1 MKIPIFKKKIPI
13 QDGDTPKVERYL
25 FKLDE
30 PRTTQIHD
38 RKMAV
43 RGWILPKGEL
53 SVKAMRLNNGGNI
66 HDMQYGLERRDILQ
80 VYAELGEDKA
90 LKSGFEVKF
99 ELVDSDIAIEA
110 DLGKGFEVIETITL
124 QYVGDKPL
132 SEDYNP
138 HLASNW
144 AEHVNLQKAQKS
156 YFYEPSIDAKIALN
170 DNDPKVIAFY
180 LPQFHPIPENDRT
193 WGKGFTEWTN
203 VASAQPRYIGHNQP
217 ILPGD
222 LGFYDLRLEDNIKDQ
237 IGLAKSHGLYGL
249 CLYYYWFSGDKI
261 LDKPIESILKHKE
274 WDFNFMICWANEN
287 WTKRWD
293 GHDNDVIIAQKYL
306 EDDAINFIK
315 EVEHI
320 LLDPRYIRHEGK
332 PVLSVYRPE
341 KLKNPSDFSKV
352 WQAYFKE
359 KHGTELHLVSV
370 MGFENHDPKE
380 YGFQSAIDFVPL
392 SIDFKSE
399 HFPGHK
405 VPQVAV
411 GERLLDTKSE
421 GAVYD
426 YRSIVLNQEYQTS
439 NYDFRTYKSV
449 MPSWDN
455 DARKKGKG
463 SSFYYNN
470 PDIYA
475 KWLDN
480 ALTNREKPSDPVFIN
495 AWNEWAEGA
504 MIEPTQHFG
513 HAMLNRTAEV
523 IAKHSSSQTNQIA
536 FPGYG
541 FERISTRT
549 TAVVIHL
556 FYTDQWQ
563 YIKEKLENMGTIGFD
578 LFISLQGK
586 DRDFSAELLQYR
598 KDVHISILENRGR
611 DILPFVH
618 IARRLD
624 QKGYTSILK
633 IHTKK
638 SKHRSDGDKWF
649 KELVNGLLPSETA
662 VKKIKDTLDT
672 ETALIGPKGHYVSY
686 GEYIGSNEP
695 GINSLLNKMYT
706 DDQIVAIRAQTSE
719 YGYFGGS
726 MFWISTEALRPLLD
740 LYLMPE
746 DFEAEAGQIDGTLA
760 HAIERLIGLVA
771 SNQNATFY
779 KVSKKN
785 ITPVKKS
792 DKSANYKFAK

>member
-1 MKIPIFKKKIPI
+1 MKIPNFKKKSINSNNETQIP
-13 QDGDTPKVERYL
+13 ERYL

-30 PRTTQIHD
+30 PRSTQVHD
-38 RKMAV
+38 RKMVV
-43 RGWILPKGEL
+43 RGWVLPLNGSK
-53 SVKAMRLNNGGNI
+53 VNAMRLRNGTNLYDI
-66 HDMQYGLERRDILQ
+66 VYGLERRDILQ
-80 VYAELGEDKA
+80 VYAEVGEDKA

-99 ELVDSDIAIEA
+99 ELDDSDIVIEV
-110 DLGKGFEVIETITL
+110 DLGDGYEIIEKITL

-132 SEDYNP
+132 SENYNP

-144 AEHVNLQKAQKS
+144 AEHINLQKSQKS
-156 YFYEPSIDAKIALN
+156 YFYENAVSGDIKLGKE
-170 DNDPKVIAFY
+170 DPKVIAFY

-237 IGLAKSHGLYGL
+237 IDLAKSHGIYGF

-261 LDKPIESILKHKE
+261 LDKPIKSIMKHKE

-332 PVLSVYRPE
+332 PILSVYRPE
-341 KLKNPSDFSKV
+341 KLKEPANFSKV
-352 WQAYFKE
+352 WQDYFKE
-359 KHGTELHLVSV
+359 KHDIEIHLVSV
-370 MGFENHDPKE
+370 MGFENQDPKL
-380 YGFQSAIDFVPL
+380 YGFQTAIDFVPL

-399 HFPGHK
+399 HFPEHV
-405 VPQVAV
+405 VPQVSIS
-411 GERLLDTKSE
+411 ERLLDVKHE

-426 YRSIVLNQEYQTS
+426 YRRIVLNQEYQTAT
-439 NYDFRTYKSV
+439 YDFHTYKSV

-463 SSFYYNN
+463 SSFYFNN
-470 PDIYA
+470 PDLYA
-475 KWLDN
+475 QWLDN
-480 ALTNREKPSDPVFIN
+480 ALSNREHSSDPVFVN

-504 MIEPTQHFG
+504 MLEPTQHFG
-513 HAMLNRTAEV
+513 HAMLNRTAEI
-523 IAKHSSSQTNQIA
+523 IAKHSISKANKAA
-536 FPGYG
+536 FPIYGY
-541 FERISTRT
+541 ERNKNTT
-549 TAVVIHL
+549 TAVVVHL
-556 FYTDQWQ
+556 FYTDQWE
-563 YIKEKLENMGTIGFD
+563 YIHEKLGNMGSIPFD
-578 LFISLQGK
+578 LFVTLQTK
-586 DRDFSAELLQYR
+586 DEEFSDEILKYN
-598 KDVHISILENRGR
+598 KNTHIDIIENRGR
-611 DILPFVH
+611 DILPFIVT
-618 IARRLD
+618 ARRLD

-638 SKHRSDGDKWF
+638 SKHRNDGDKWF
-649 KELVNGLLPSETA
+649 KQLVNGLLPSEEA
-662 VKKIKDTLDT
+662 VSATKKILDN
-672 ETALIGPKGHYVSY
+672 EIALIGPKGHYVSFK
-686 GEYIGSNEP
+686 EYIGSNKP
-695 GINSLLNKMYT
+695 SIDQMLKRMYSDSNFNT
-706 DDQIVAIRAQTSE
+706 IERKIGE

-726 MFWISTEALRPLLD
+726 MFWVSTEAIRPLLKQH
-740 LYLMPE
+740 LMSE
-746 DFEAEAGQIDGTLA
+746 DFEVEAGQIDGTLA

-771 SNQNATFY
+771 SEQGAKMY
-779 KVSKKN
+779 KITKKG
-785 ITPVKKS
+785 ITPIKESEQSS
-792 DKSANYKFAK
+792 DYKFAK

>member
-1 MKIPIFKKKIPI
+1 MKTPKFKKTHPTPI
-13 QDGDTPKVERYL
+13 DNTPKEERYL

-30 PRTTQIHD
+30 PRSTQIHD
-38 RKMAV
+38 RKIV
-43 RGWILPKGEL
+43 IRGWILAKGERF
-53 SVKAMRLNNGGNI
+53 VKALRLRNGDSFYDI
-66 HDMQYGLERRDILQ
+66 QYGLERRDILQ
-80 VYAELGEDKA
+80 VYAEFGEEKA

-99 ELVDSDIAIEA
+99 ELVESDVFIEV
-110 DLGKGFEVIETITL
+110 DFGSGFEVVEAVTL
-124 QYVGDKPL
+124 HYVGDKPL

-138 HLASNW
+138 HLASNQ
-144 AEHVNLQKAQKS
+144 AEHINLQKTQKS
-156 YFYEPSIDAKIALN
+156 YFFERAIDAEIELGEA
-170 DNDPKVIAFY
+170 DPKVIAFY
-180 LPQFHPIPENDRT
+180 LPQYHPIPENDRT

-203 VASAQPRYIGHNQP
+203 VASAQPRFVGHNQP

-237 IGLAKSHGLYGL
+237 IDLAKSHGLYGL

-261 LDKPIESILKHKE
+261 LDKPVESILKHKE

-306 EDDAINFIK
+306 DEDAINFIK

-320 LLDPRYIRHEGK
+320 LLDSRYIRHEGK
-332 PVLSVYRPE
+332 PVLSIYRPE
-341 KLKNPSDFSKV
+341 KLKNPAEFSRV
-352 WQAYFKE
+352 WQQYFKE
-359 KHGTELHLVSV
+359 EHGTELHLVSV

-399 HFPGHK
+399 HFLGHK
-405 VPQVAV
+405 VPQVDV
-411 GERLLDTKSE
+411 SDKILDIKYE

-426 YRSIVLNQEYQTS
+426 YRKIVLNEEYQTS
-439 NYDFRTYKSV
+439 NFDFHTYRSV

-470 PDIYA
+470 PDLYA
-475 KWLDN
+475 KWLDS
-480 ALTNREKPSDPVFIN
+480 ALTNRERKSDPVFIN

-504 MIEPTQHFG
+504 MLEPTQHFG

-523 IAKHSSSQTNQIA
+523 IARHSSVKANEIA
-536 FPGYG
+536 FPAYG
-541 FERISTRT
+541 FKRAKDRT

-563 YIKEKLENMGTIGFD
+563 YIQTKLEYMGDIKFD

-586 DRDFSAELLQYR
+586 DSDFSTELLKYR
-598 KDVHISILENRGR
+598 KDAHINIVENRGR
-611 DILPFVH
+611 DILPFIH

-649 KELVNGLLPSETA
+649 KELVDGILPSPVA
-662 VKKIKDTLDT
+662 VKKIKYTLEN

-686 GEYIGSNEP
+686 DEYLGSNEP
-695 GINSLLNKMYT
+695 GIDGLLNKMYSEAHI
-706 DDQIVAIRAQTSE
+706 QAIKAQTNT

-726 MFWISTEALRPLLD
+726 MFWISTEALRPLLN

-746 DFEAEAGQIDGTLA
+746 DFEVESGQIDGTLA
-760 HAIERLIGLVA
+760 HSVERLIGLVA
-771 SNQNATFY
+771 VEQKAKLY
-779 KVSKKN
+779 KTTKKD
-785 ITPVKKS
+785 ITPVKES
-792 DKSANYKFAK
+792 EMSTNYKFAK